1 MYVNVCV
8 FVFARLHHFYH
19 HLLLLLHH
27 NHCSLLFVLCRI
39 NVDLFASTHSSWFC
53 TPASKY
59 GNSYLIFSQKYDG
72 VLSPPLAVLPCAS
85 LCLYYHHSVLQVCVC
100 MYVYMHVCR
109 HKQKSAP
116 PPSPPSSPAAPAPFT
131 AATSSSG
138 ARGLERGTASYVNA
152 GKSNLSV
159 GFPEGRHNK
168 HWWLLARRYDHI
180 WIHCCL
186 RQRSV

>member
-1 MYVNVCV
+1 MLTCLYAILWIYTRDCYIDYWKYSLALFMYVYVCV
-8 FVFARLHHFYH
+8 FVFTRLHHFYH

-27 NHCSLLFVLCRI
+27 NYCALPFVLCRI
-39 NVDLFASTHSSWFC
+39 NVDLFASTHSGWFC

-116 PPSPPSSPAAPAPFT
+116 PPPSPPQPPPRSPPRPPPPARAAWSEARPAM
-131 AATSSSG
+131 
-138 ARGLERGTASYVNA
+138 
-152 GKSNLSV
+152 
-159 GFPEGRHNK
+159 
-168 HWWLLARRYDHI
+168 
-180 WIHCCL
+180 
-186 RQRSV
+186 

>member
-1 MYVNVCV
+1 MQFYEYIREIATLIIGNIVCALFMYVYVCV
-8 FVFARLHHFYH
+8 FVFTRLHHFYH

-27 NHCSLLFVLCRI
+27 NYCALPFVLCRI

-59 GNSYLIFSQKYDG
+59 GNSYLIFSQKYGG

-116 PPSPPSSPAAPAPFT
+116 PPFPPPSPPKPPPRSPPRPPPPARAAWSEARPAM
-131 AATSSSG
+131 
-138 ARGLERGTASYVNA
+138 
-152 GKSNLSV
+152 
-159 GFPEGRHNK
+159 
-168 HWWLLARRYDHI
+168 
-180 WIHCCL
+180 
-186 RQRSV
+186 